1 MTTFSN
7 EVDFEHAVI
16 HELSQRGWEEKVIK
30 NPTEKD
36 LLVNWAQILF
46 ENNRGI
52 DRLNDVPLTDGE
64 MQQILE
70 QITALRT
77 PLKLNGFINGKTVT
91 ITRDN
96 EADALHFGKEVSLKI
111 YDRHEI
117 AAGQSRYQIAQQ
129 PRFER
134 GSKLFNDRRGDLL
147 LLINGMPVIHLE
159 LKKSGVP
166 VSQGY
171 NQVQKYSREGIF
183 RGLFSLVQIFVTMEP
198 AEALYFANPGPD
210 GKFDKDYAFRWADF
224 NNEPINDWKAFTS
237 ALLSIPMAH
246 QLIGFYTVA
255 DESDGVLKAM
265 RSYQYYAAHAISDKV
280 AKTDWKNPNRL
291 GGFIWHTT
299 GAGKT
304 MTSFK
309 TAQLIANSKDADKV
323 IFLLDRIEL
332 GTQTLQA
339 YRDFA
344 GDANAVQATEDTA
357 VLISKLKSKDP
368 TNTLIVTSIQKM
380 SRLKDDE
387 AGLKA
392 NDLEKM
398 RAKRIV
404 FIIDECHRSTFG
416 DMLIDIKDSFEGAV
430 FFGFSGT
437 PIHRENIRKQN
448 TTSDVFGDEL
458 HRYSIADGI
467 RDKNVLGF
475 DPYQVKTYKD
485 AHLREAVALQ
495 QAKAANPAEAF
506 ANAKKKKVFN
516 RFMNEVDMAGHF
528 DPSGKYL
535 KGIEDYLP
543 VTQYNRDEHHKA
555 VIDDIASNWVTR
567 SQNGK
572 FHAIF
577 ATHSIREAITYYRL
591 MKQQCPELKITALF
605 DPTVGNDND
614 DDNDAGNMAFKSD
627 GLVEILT
634 DYNRTYGHSFD
645 LGSHAQFKKDLAAR
659 MAHKKPYARV
669 EATPEKQLDLLI
681 VVDQMLTGYDSKW
694 VNTLYMD
701 KVLRYENII
710 QAFSRT
716 NRLFGPDKPFGT
728 IRYYRFPNTMKRNVD
743 DAVKLY
749 SGDKPIGLFAD
760 HLASNVERLNA
771 SFVEIRAIFAG
782 AGISDFMKLPS
793 DVRERAAFAKQFQVL
808 NGILEAARIQ
818 GFTWAQT
825 VYHSE
830 SDANIT
836 ITLALA
842 EPQYLTL
849 VQRYKE
855 LAISG
860 GAGTGDEVP
869 FEIDSHISEIDTGK
883 IDADYMNSRFQK
895 YLKELAG
902 SNADALAATLGELQ
916 RSFASLAQEEQ
927 RYAEIFLRDIQR
939 GEVIID
945 SKRSFRDYLT
955 DYKAEAKNAEVGGI
969 VKYLGVD
976 AGKLLAMMNTQTTE
990 ANLNEYGRFDA
1001 LKATVDKQ
1009 KAKAYF
1015 DALEGSSIPVFKVNV
1030 KAEGLL
1036 RKFILDGGFALNAGL
1051 NGKGEL

>member
-1 MTTFSN
+1 MTTFAT
-7 EVDFEHAVI
+7 EADFEHAVI
-16 HELSQRGWEEKVIK
+16 YELSQRGWEPEVLK
-30 NPTEKD
+30 NPTEND
-36 LLVNWAQILF
+36 LLANWARILF
-46 ENNRGI
+46 ENNRGV
-52 DRLNDVPLTDGE
+52 DRLNEVPLTEGE
-64 MQQILE
+64 MQQIME
-70 QITALRT
+70 QIAALRT

-91 ITRDN
+91 IKRDN

-129 PRFER
+129 PQFGR
-134 GSKLFNDRRGDLL
+134 GAKLLNDRRGDVL

-159 LKKSGVP
+159 LKKNGVP

-171 NQVQKYSREGIF
+171 NQIQKYAREGIYT
-183 RGLFSLVQIFVTMEP
+183 GLFALVQIFVAMEP
-198 AEALYFANPGPD
+198 QEALYFANPGPD
-210 GKFDKDYAFRWADF
+210 GKFDKDYAFHWADF

-255 DESDGVLKAM
+255 DESDGVLKVM

-291 GGFIWHTT
+291 GGFVWHTT

-332 GTQTLQA
+332 GTQTLLA

-357 VLISKLKSKDP
+357 VLIDKLKSKDP
-368 TNTLIVTSIQKM
+368 ANTLIVTSIQKM

-387 AGLKA
+387 VGMNAH
-392 NDLEKM
+392 DLAQM
-398 RAKRIV
+398 RAKRLV
-404 FIIDECHRSTFG
+404 FIIDECHRNTFG
-416 DMLIDIKDSFEGAV
+416 DMLIDIKHSFSGAV

-437 PIHRENIRKQN
+437 PIHKENIRRDN
-448 TTSDVFGDEL
+448 TTADVFGNEL

-467 RDKNVLGF
+467 RDRNVLGF

-485 AHLREAVALQ
+485 QDLRKAVALHK
-495 QAKAANPAEAF
+495 AKAATPEEAF
-506 ANAKKKKVFN
+506 ANARKKRVFN
-516 RFMNEVDMAGHF
+516 RYMHDVPMAGYM
-528 DPSGKYL
+528 SNTGKHR
-535 KGIEDYLP
+535 KGIEDHLP
-543 VTQYNRDEHHKA
+543 SNQYSREEHHSA
-555 VIDDIASNWVTR
+555 VVVDIASNWVIL
-567 SQNGK
+567 SQGGK

-577 ATHSIREAITYYRL
+577 ATHNIREAITYYRL
-591 MKQQCPELKITALF
+591 MKQQCPQIKITALF
-605 DPTVGNDND
+605 DPNVDND
-614 DDNDAGNMAFKSD
+614 DDPAGNMEFKTE
-627 GLVEILT
+627 GLVEILE
-634 DYNRTYGHSFD
+634 DYNQRYGHSFD
-645 LGSHAQFKKDLAAR
+645 LGSHAQFKKDIAAR
-659 MAHKKPYARV
+659 LAHKKPYARL
-669 EATPEKQLDLLI
+669 EQTPEKQLDVLI

-728 IRYYRFPNTMKRNVD
+728 VRYYRLPHTMKRNVD

-749 SGDKPIGLFAD
+749 SGDKPTGLFAY
-760 HLASNVERLNA
+760 HLAKHVERLNA
-771 SFVEIRAIFAG
+771 SFVEIGAIFAG
-782 AGISDFMKLPS
+782 AGTADFKQLPS
-793 DVRERAAFAKQFQVL
+793 EVSERAAFAKQFQLL
-808 NGILEAARIQ
+808 NGTLTAARIQ

-825 VYHSE
+825 VYHAEGDEDS
-830 SDANIT
+830 AV
-836 ITLALA
+836 TLSLT
-842 EPQYLTL
+842 EHQYLTL

-855 LAISG
+855 LNQG
-860 GAGTGDEVP
+860 GSAGGGGDVP
-869 FEIDSHISEIDTGK
+869 FDIDSHISEIDTGK

-902 SNADALAATLGELQ
+902 SNADAVAATLSELQ
-916 RSFASLAQEEQ
+916 RSFASLSQDEQ
-927 RYAEIFLRDIQR
+927 KYAEIFLRDVQR
-939 GEVIID
+939 GDITVD
-945 SKRSFRDYLT
+945 PKCSFRDYLM
-955 DYKAEAKNAEVGGI
+955 DYKAQAKNAEVNGI
-969 VKYLGVD
+969 VQCLGVD
-976 AGKLLAMMNTQTTE
+976 AGKLLALMNTQTTD

-1001 LKATVDKQ
+1001 LKATIDKQ

-1015 DALEGSSIPVFKVNV
+1015 EALEGTPVPLFRVNIR
-1030 KAEGLL
+1030 AEGLL
-1036 RKFILDGGFALNAGL
+1036 RKFILDGGFSLNAPNYIPSAGFI
-1051 NGKGEL
+1051 